1 LYTTTRWSKL
11 LLLMAASASL
21 LSMLG
26 FAPASSR
33 PWKATPITLAR
44 EYGQIIDTRGIGDIV
59 IVSWMVPQGIPADSP
74 GAVAMQAMLQHY
86 VLMVTVHGQLDK
98 TTGVVSFKDNE
109 DFSVKDRNGKQL
121 ASVARESLPPT
132 NIAMITGMEA
142 VFRQSLGAMGS
153 GMKTFLFNGEGIDS
167 CKKGQLAV
175 QFAGETYTWDTPFP
189 GCDNKN

>member
-1 LYTTTRWSKL
+1 
-11 LLLMAASASL
+11 MAASASL

-74 GAVAMQAMLQHY
+74 GAAAMQAMLQHY

-109 DFSVKDRNGKQL
+109 DFSVRDRNGKQL

-132 NIAMITGMEA
+132 NIAMIGDGGGVSPILGRDGERHEDVSLQRRGDRLLQEGAIGGA
-142 VFRQSLGAMGS
+142 VRGGNLHLGYA
-153 GMKTFLFNGEGIDS
+153 I
-167 CKKGQLAV
+167 
-175 QFAGETYTWDTPFP
+175 P
-189 GCDNKN
+189 GLR